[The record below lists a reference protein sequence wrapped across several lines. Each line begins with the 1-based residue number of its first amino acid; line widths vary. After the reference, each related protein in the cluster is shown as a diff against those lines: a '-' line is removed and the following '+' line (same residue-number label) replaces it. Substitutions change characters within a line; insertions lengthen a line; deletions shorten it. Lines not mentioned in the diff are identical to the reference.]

1 MDPRI
6 VAVDGLHGTGETTA
20 NMEEKMAETATI
32 YLVDDDLGTR
42 QALSIALDL
51 AGYRV
56 TACDSAAA
64 FLEVCPKGAEP
75 GCVLLDLRMPG
86 MNGLDLQQTMK
97 ESGCT
102 LPVIFMSGDGDI
114 RAGVTAVKE
123 GAVDFLEKPFPI
135 RVLVERIE
143 EALALDSTRRAEE
156 DGRRQIGERMIRL
169 TAREREVMQ
178 LVVKGLSNKEIA
190 KVLDISP
197 RTVENHRAQ
206 MMAKMQADNIAEL
219 CQMAAQYSGTPGEI
233 AP

>member
-1 MDPRI
+1 M
-6 VAVDGLHGTGETTA
+6 TETV
-20 NMEEKMAETATI
+20 TI
-32 YLVDDDLGTR
+32 YLVDDDQATR
-42 QALSIALDL
+42 QALSMALGL
-51 AGYRV
+51 AGYQV
-56 TACDSAAA
+56 TTCDSAAA
-64 FLEVCPKGAEP
+64 FLEACPKDAAL

-86 MNGLDLQQTMK
+86 MSGLDLQQTMK
-97 ESGCT
+97 ESGCP

-123 GAVDFLEKPFPI
+123 GAVDFLEKPFPV
-135 RVLVERIE
+135 RVLVDRIE
-143 EALALDSTRRAEE
+143 EALARDRARRAGEE
-156 DGRRQIGERMIRL
+156 GRRQIGERMDRL

>member
-1 MDPRI
+1 M
-6 VAVDGLHGTGETTA
+6 T
-20 NMEEKMAETATI
+20 ETATI
-32 YLVDDDLGTR
+32 YLVDDDIATR
-42 QALSIALDL
+42 KTLSIALGM
-51 AGYRV
+51 AGYQV
-56 TACDSAAA
+56 AACESAAA
-64 FLEVCPKGAEP
+64 FLDACPRDPDP

-86 MNGLDLQQTMK
+86 MSGLDLQQAMK
-97 ESGCT
+97 ESGCS
-102 LPVIFMSGDGDI
+102 LPVIFMSGDGNI

-143 EALALDSTRRAEE
+143 EALALDRARRVE
-156 DGRRQIGERMIRL
+156 DEGRRQIGDRVDRL

-219 CQMAAQYSGTPGEI
+219 CQMVAQFSGTPGEI